1 MDLPANATSAPFL
14 VCGRIGDT
22 PVERPVPTIEAAQSL
37 AQVAAEAGGD
47 SWGSWMVLPADPAA
61 RPEPILL
68 FARYR
73 KGVTGESRREVH
85 AIGIVPGLLLAA
97 RLTAACG
104 ARLERIDL
112 EFVDLGDNMPC
123 ELCLQRLGMVPEHV
137 ELPPAPQAVPP
148 ISPSGLPDLHPDV
161 RELLA
166 QLGHDRP
173 ALPGRGPIE
182 APSAQPER

>member
-22 PVERPVPTIEAAQSL
+22 PVKRPVPTIEAAQSL

-47 SWGSWMVLPADPAA
+47 FWGSWMVLPADSAA

-97 RLTAACG
+97 QLTAACG
-104 ARLERIDL
+104 ARLERADL
-112 EFVDLGDNMPC
+112 EFVELGDNMPC
-123 ELCLQRLGMVPEHV
+123 EHCLQQLGMVDEHV
-137 ELPPAPQAVPP
+137 ELPPAPPTIAPA
-148 ISPSGLPDLHPDV
+148 GLPDLHPEV
-161 RELLA
+161 RDLLA
-166 QLGHDRP
+166 QLGHHRP
-173 ALPGRGPIE
+173 ALPGRGLIE
-182 APSAQPER
+182 PPSARPER